1 MKIRP
6 IIWLYMTSVVLALVA
21 VFYYF
26 DFPFPIVFFLVVV
39 GQALLIYTV
48 YRILTDD
55 YTTKKTF
62 DDFYEDHS
70 VE

>member
-1 MKIRP
+1 
-6 IIWLYMTSVVLALVA
+6 MTSVVLALVA